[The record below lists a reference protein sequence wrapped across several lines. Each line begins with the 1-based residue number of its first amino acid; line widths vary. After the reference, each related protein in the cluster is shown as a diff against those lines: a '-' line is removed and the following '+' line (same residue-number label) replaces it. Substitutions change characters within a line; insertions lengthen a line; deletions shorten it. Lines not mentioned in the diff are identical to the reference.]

1 MKKFGFTMAELL
13 VTLTIVGV
21 VAAITAPMV
30 DNLLPDKNKSK
41 VLKVYKTLS
50 DINYEILNDPSL
62 YMSDGSC
69 EGLACSAQP
78 SDPSIPTVNDVTDKY
93 CVILKKHLDIDKEVA
108 NNQKTFVTKDGIWW
122 QIGRFADG
130 SGFAVLVDFD
140 VNVNGL
146 NNQLSNDNKGCN
158 AFYSVSCKKHPDRY
172 SFAVANNG
180 IVKGSDMLTTA
191 YLENPTKLNDKKK
204 DYERAAVL
212 YGNH

>member
-69 EGLACSAQP
+69 EGLACTAAP
-78 SDPSIPTVNDVTDKY
+78 SDNTNPIYVNAVGPRKYGTIVASRLDLASDILFAYNIRPTFT
-93 CVILKKHLDIDKEVA
+93 
-108 NNQKTFVTKDGIWW
+108 TKDGIWW
-122 QIGRFADG
+122 QFLIYQ
-130 SGFAVLVDFD
+130 VTVDVD
-140 VNVNGL
+140 PNSQANCSYGQNGCT
-146 NNQLSNDNKGCN
+146 K
-158 AFYSVSCKKHPDRY
+158 PDRY
-172 SFAVANNG
+172 VFSVSKDG
-180 IVKGSDMLTTA
+180 IVTGVDAMTQA
-191 YLENPTKLNDKKK
+191 YLLNPTKLNDKNTDKAK
-204 DYERAAVL
+204 AKAIL
-212 YGNH
+212 NSN